1 MDDKKNIV
9 TINNIYKDATFSSKY
24 GLDIFLTI
32 IIILITLTIIGYM
45 HIMNNLQ
52 SLRSNWE
59 QNRCNPLYFP
69 FVHIINPDPN
79 KTPEEQIKDNM
90 DMCLNSSIKNMAS
103 GTLDD
108 MYFNFN
114 LFNDLQVAF
123 KNFLGLTQKL
133 FSWLFSII
141 AYIVNFILSSLQ
153 KSFLAI
159 THIFLKLEDTIN
171 KFMGVL
177 ATQFFMVLSSFV
189 ISMSVV
195 LNFATIATLTII
207 IPVTSSITLVAIL
220 TNVFLVL
227 FFIFLS
233 IAIAIGW
240 FITRM
245 WKMAKLFGLLA
256 LLAIFILIASIII
269 LVIMVFVLAA
279 LFYIQNSVQ
288 RFVGP
293 TLNRSFG

>member
-9 TINNIYKDATFSSKY
+9 TINSIYKDATFSSRY

-32 IIILITLTIIGYM
+32 IIILVSLTIIGYVNV
-45 HIMNNLQ
+45 MNNLQ

-59 QNRCNPLYFP
+59 VNKCNPLYFP

-79 KTPEEQIKDNM
+79 KTPEQQIKDNM
-90 DMCLNSSIKNMAS
+90 DECLNSSIKDMAS

-114 LFNDLQVAF
+114 LFNELQVAYQ
-123 KNFLGLTQKL
+123 NFLTFIQKL
-133 FSWLFSII
+133 FLWLFSII
-141 AYIVNFILSSLQ
+141 AFIINFILSSLQ
-153 KSFLAI
+153 KSFLAV
-159 THIFLKLEDTIN
+159 THIFLTLQDTIN

-177 ATQFFMVLSSFV
+177 TTQFFMVLSSFV
-189 ISMSVV
+189 IAMSVV
-195 LNFATIATLTII
+195 LNFALMTTLII
-207 IPVTSSITLVAIL
+207 VLPLSSSIAVAALFSNIFVIL
-220 TNVFLVL
+220 FLIFLV
-227 FFIFLS
+227 
-233 IAIAIGW
+233 IALVIGW
-240 FITRM
+240 LINRFWRLT
-245 WKMAKLFGLLA
+245 ALFGLLA

-269 LVIMVFVLAA
+269 LIIMVLVMAA